1 MRERILA
8 LRGDIELSTVGK
20 IMDEII
26 AVNEEEDKEEPIHLY
41 IQSDGGVAMDA
52 YSLVDIM
59 LTSEVPIYTY
69 CNSYVSSSALDIYL
83 CGQKRFVYPHSRF
96 LIHGVKSSF
105 DNATLPNIKSNLDNI
120 ETIEQFGKDMLIAK
134 TNFTH
139 NQITKLYSENRDIWI
154 GYEDAL
160 NYGIATDFISYKIN

>member
-26 AVNEEEDKEEPIHLY
+26 AVNEEDDKEEPIHLY

-52 YSLVDIM
+52 YSLVDLM

-105 DNATLPNIKSNLDNI
+105 DNANLPNIESNLDNI
-120 ETIEQFGKDMLIAK
+120 RTVENFGKDMLIAR
-134 TNFTH
+134 TNLTYE
-139 NQITKLYSENRDIWI
+139 QVEKLYSKNRDIWV

-160 NYGIATDFISYKIN
+160 KYGIATDLISYKIN

>member
-20 IMDEII
+20 IIDEII

-69 CNSYVSSSALDIYL
+69 CNSYVSSSALDIFLMGERRYV
-83 CGQKRFVYPHSRF
+83 FPHSRI
-96 LIHGVKSSF
+96 LVHGVKSSM
-105 DNATLPNIKSNLDNI
+105 DNLTLPNLKTTLNNVEAI
-120 ETIEQFGKDMLIAK
+120 EEFGKQLLLER
-134 TNFTH
+134 TNLTPKDVKK
-139 NQITKLYSENRDIWI
+139 IYSANGDVWYS
-154 GYEDAL
+154 YEEAL
-160 NYGIATDFISYKIN
+160 ACGIATDLI